1 MNKNQE
7 AFDLAKEIIN
17 DSPYELWTPEQ
28 YAEAWEDVYKRQ
40 MYEICKV
47 FAELIKI

>member
-28 YAEAWEDVYKRQ
+28 SLRHGTS
-40 MYEICKV
+40 
-47 FAELIKI
+47 KIRTIQKK